1 MASDAR
7 ATGVDVDARRANVD
21 DATRRSK
28 DARETLREGRA
39 RDDDDA
45 PRDDDDGSDD
55 GRVVAHEDYSCATPF
70 ETLAR
75 DAETTLREWL
85 DEDAAT
91 VSTRASAAA
100 AFRREFREH
109 GLHWRKE
116 AYGCEMY
123 VDVERLRRGRAWE
136 TLRGKSL
143 LELARDAGRD
153 GARASSEYDA
163 RKRTVD
169 GFDYVTFFDCACVI
183 LVRPMSASGAGQ
195 FVDDDEALTV
205 RSAFALAM
213 SALRV
218 GGAVAVATP
227 RGFYERDFS
236 ADVCAGDD
244 NDDAVCETDVT
255 RFTRFSSREEVTA
268 RTFAGCVNAFYRSV
282 RETRRSNPS
291 TADIDAE
298 TKALE
303 SSIVSARITR
313 EFTRAKATT
322 SPMTS
327 EIEDESDDD
336 DFGLRVD
343 EWDDD
348 CPWAAWVHA
357 EDPWRT
363 LEVDALWLDV
373 RLDCVTFSD
382 LDVEDAPIWRLRGDL
397 TQAARDRGEED
408 DAVISSDTS
417 SMSEAI
423 FSLIESA
430 EIIRGEDVEDVTG
443 ALDTMTLAS
452 AEFWVERGYQTPHI
466 PNDETARGV
475 TRDIFTSFATTA
487 LVTQESFREPYKTAP
502 ANSILARF
510 ALHACCSLKNPR
522 AVAHS
527 WNAFARELRREYW
540 ERGRL
545 VPGVVR
551 DEILGIDHGACIVYQ
566 KLQMLNQCI
575 ARRNA
580 KSDAEL
586 HASTRASD
594 GAQPRSADSPRG
606 DEFDRLLKT
615 TSSTSTRMR
624 HPVDDELDL
633 NALLSGDVE
642 LSSAA
647 LERAMSGSESATTA
661 KSDEYASAEEDLS
674 PEDGDDSRA
683 EGVSETLKIRLLNA
697 PHAFIRAPIT
707 QEAPCMTEDALAERE
722 AALRAFGDD
731 DEGRAARQR
740 IQSDSLVSD
749 MSAFKAANPRAVFED
764 FVRWHSPKD
773 WIVSGAGEEQTDES
787 SGRLSD
793 RMRRDGNTWLELWT
807 RAPRVPAH
815 KQHPLFDPIVEG
827 EKAMHYLETIP
838 ATALFDV
845 AARCACAAT
854 AAILS
859 SWWLTSSEEAS
870 ARAPAETHESIKTAI
885 DTCSH
890 FFARTEPLT
899 LDEYDFVFASLQVA
913 ERATFRAASARARL
927 PDAPPDLI
935 SRLLTAADACE
946 TIRARDIPASSL
958 HVVYTDC
965 QSPAER
971 AYLALRLE
979 RRRRVAEFAVRA
991 SPPLPDHAH
1000 RVIAYDDHTRICVR
1014 TAARPRS

>member
-1 MASDAR
+1 MADDAR
-7 ATGVDVDARRANVD
+7 ATGVAGVARRANLD

-28 DARETLREGRA
+28 DARETLLEGCA
-39 RDDDDA
+39 SDDA
-45 PRDDDDGSDD
+45 PRDDDDGSDDADD

-70 ETLAR
+70 EALAR
-75 DAETTLREWL
+75 DAETTLREWF
-85 DEDAAT
+85 DADAAT
-91 VSTRASAAA
+91 VSRSASASA

-136 TLRGKSL
+136 TLRGKTL

-153 GARASSEYDA
+153 GARASAEYDA

-183 LVRPMSASGAGQ
+183 LVRPMSAIGAGQ
-195 FVDDDEALTV
+195 FADEDEALTV

-313 EFTRAKATT
+313 EVTSAKATT

-327 EIEDESDDD
+327 EIEDEGDDD

-382 LDVEDAPIWRLRGDL
+382 LDVEDAPIWRLRGEL

-430 EIIRGEDVEDVTG
+430 EMIRGDSVEDVPG
-443 ALDTMTLAS
+443 ALDTLTLAS
-452 AEFWVERGYQTPHI
+452 AEFWDERGYQTPRI

-487 LVTQESFREPYKTAP
+487 AVPHESFREPYKTAP

-522 AVAHS
+522 AVAHA
-527 WNAFARELRREYW
+527 WNAVARELRREYW

-545 VPGVVR
+545 VPGVAR

-566 KLQMLNQCI
+566 KMQMLNQCI

-586 HASTRASD
+586 RATTRAMG
-594 GAQPRSADSPRG
+594 GAQPRAAVSPRG
-606 DEFDRLLKT
+606 DEFDRLLKS
-615 TSSTSTRMR
+615 TSSTSTRMS

-661 KSDEYASAEEDLS
+661 KSDEYASAEEELS

-731 DEGRAARQR
+731 EEGRAARQR

-773 WIVSGAGEEQTDES
+773 WVVSGAGEEQTDEL

-815 KQHPLFDPIVEG
+815 KQRPLFDPIVEG

-838 ATALFDV
+838 ATVLFDV
-845 AARCACAAT
+845 VARCACAAS

-859 SWWLTSSEEAS
+859 SWWLASSQEAS
-870 ARAPAETHESIKTAI
+870 ARTPAPHESIKSAI

-927 PDAPPDLI
+927 PGAPPDLI

-946 TIRARDIPASSL
+946 TIRARDVPASSL
-958 HVVYTDC
+958 HVVCADC

-971 AYLALRLE
+971 AFLAPRLE

-1000 RVIAYDDHTRICVR
+1000 RVIAYDDHTRTCVR
-1014 TAARPRS
+1014 TAARP